1 MDDNCDK
8 NDETILIKDVEHA
21 EEIIKEGIYAIRK
34 SCSRPSY
41 KNILSYVN
49 GSDEF
54 NLNMP
59 SLKKIMNSMIEK
71 DIIYMKGKK
80 GSESFYVTENSGE
93 DPQVS
98 ELNKL
103 ENVNFLENFINDQFY
118 KVIVNKVKDDV
129 LLHLT
134 ENNLLNAKVEH
145 LMEQRLLS
153 AKVDKLF
160 ESKGTDLLFT
170 NNKNIDDINTNDVS
184 PKCKNKTCNSLS
196 TNDVLIDTLNSE
208 IEFLRS
214 ELLSK
219 DKIIELILNQLPNGN
234 TCVNKAND
242 FKVTKK
248 SSKPNYSDSSLK
260 NKLTLSNKF
269 SPLNV
274 DTENDVNNVTESRV
288 NKDGNKVVSNKRTV
302 NIIGDSILK
311 DIKPY
316 QLKHKVKKGDKLYVQ
331 SYRGA
336 RTSAMKHHAN
346 ASMEFNPD
354 IFILHCGTND
364 LKLQKSP
371 EEIANNILEIGL
383 QLQSNDNEVFISG
396 IVYRRD
402 ELNEKATKVNDI
414 LKLKCPNYS
423 LRFIDNSRVISNRHL
438 NQSGLHLSKDGTQ
451 LLAENF
457 LSVINT

>member
-1 MDDNCDK
+1 MDDKCDK
-8 NDETILIKDVEHA
+8 NDETILVKDVEHA

-59 SLKKIMNSMIEK
+59 SLKNIMNSMIEK

-160 ESKGTDLLFT
+160 ESKGTDPLFT

-219 DKIIELILNQLPNGN
+219 DKIIELILNRLPNGN

-274 DTENDVNNVTESRV
+274 DTENDVNSVTESRV

-331 SYRGA
+331 PYRGA
-336 RTSAMKHHAN
+336 RTSAMKHAN
-346 ASMEFNPD
+346 ASMEF
-354 IFILHCGTND
+354 IQIYLFCLVARTI
-364 LKLQKSP
+364 
-371 EEIANNILEIGL
+371 
-383 QLQSNDNEVFISG
+383 
-396 IVYRRD
+396 
-402 ELNEKATKVNDI
+402 
-414 LKLKCPNYS
+414 
-423 LRFIDNSRVISNRHL
+423 
-438 NQSGLHLSKDGTQ
+438 
-451 LLAENF
+451 
-457 LSVINT
+457 